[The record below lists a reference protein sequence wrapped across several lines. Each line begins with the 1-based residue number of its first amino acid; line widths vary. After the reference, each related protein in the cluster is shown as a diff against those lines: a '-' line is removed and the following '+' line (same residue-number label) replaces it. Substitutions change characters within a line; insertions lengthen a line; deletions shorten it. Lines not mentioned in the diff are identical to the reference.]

1 MLGVS
6 VSRKIILVMFAFAI
20 TLGRANVL
28 ATPSLPLH
36 ETWTSIRALGMGNA
50 YTAIVDNADSLF
62 YNPAGINR
70 VSGLNWTI
78 LDFHAGLDDVTVMNT
93 VKSFQNS
100 SNITSAIQ
108 SEYGKYHWLNV
119 GTKTAF
125 TFPHFGV
132 GLFGNADALLSISN
146 PPYPELRVQYYQ
158 DYGGVIGFGFE
169 PVPGFV
175 KFGMDT
181 KYIIRT
187 GTESIFTSDQLATL
201 KTDQITAALQSTGS
215 GYALDTGLLVTI
227 PSPIRPTLSF
237 VWKNMG
243 CTAFTKSAGLI
254 APPRIQDEMIIGGA
268 LEISAPFISISPTL
282 DYKYLNRPDIQ
293 FGKKISIGVE
303 VSLPILSIRAGF
315 NQGYYT
321 AGIGVNLGILEV
333 DAATYGQEL
342 GEYPGQIEDRRYVV
356 QATFEVGFDPFGL
369 FGGSGSGAKG
379 GTEGASS
386 GGSFRRG
393 LKQRR

>member
-1 MLGVS
+1 MT
-6 VSRKIILVMFAFAI
+6 RILVCIAFFFAA
-20 TLGRANVL
+20 LKAYAVP
-28 ATPSLPLH
+28 ALPLH
-36 ETWTSIRALGMGNA
+36 ENWTSIRALGMGNA
-50 YTAIVDNADSLF
+50 YTAIVDDADSLF
-62 YNPAGINR
+62 YNPAGLNR

-78 LDFHAGLDDVTVMNT
+78 LDLHLGLDDVNIMQTMNNF
-93 VKSFQNS
+93 KNS
-100 SNITSAIQ
+100 SNLTNAIQ

-132 GLFGNADALLSISN
+132 GLFGNADALLSVSN
-146 PPYPELRVQYYQ
+146 PPYPELNLQYYQ
-158 DYGGVIGFGFE
+158 DYGGVVGFGFE

-187 GTESIFTSDQLATL
+187 GTESTFTSDQLATL
-201 KTDQITAALQSTGS
+201 NTTQITNALQSTGS
-215 GYALDTGLLVTI
+215 GYALDAGLLVTV

-243 CTAFTKSAGLI
+243 CTAFTKTAGAI

-268 LEISAPFISISPTL
+268 LEISAPLITISPTL
-282 DYKYLNRPDIQ
+282 DYKYLNRADIQ
-293 FGKKISIGVE
+293 FGKKISLGVE
-303 VSLPILSIRAGF
+303 VSLPIISIRAGF

-321 AGIGVNLGILEV
+321 AGAGVDLGVLRV

-342 GEYPGQIEDRRYVV
+342 GEMPGQIEDRRYVI
-356 QATFEVGFDPFGL
+356 QATFEIGFDPLGL
-369 FGGSGSGAKG
+369 FGGSGSGSKS
-379 GTEGASS
+379 GADGSS
-386 GGSFRRG
+386 SAGSFRRG